1 MTRRLTIEIYSQ
13 EELEI
18 SDYFASRHGIKPNS
32 SDNELGIDDDI
43 EYDGSSDEEPEL
55 DNICGHY
62 YRVISGM
69 NNPEEDIIII
79 IDRGNPILQE
89 IEAYSDYQSMIITYS
104 IHSIPKAVA
113 IANALAGN
121 YGFLWNS
128 ETGMGS
134 IDTEYLIHK
143 YVHAM
148 LDEEEKQQEQ
158 PRPRLV

>member
-18 SDYFASRHGIKPNS
+18 SDHFANRHGIKYNS
-32 SDNELGIDDDI
+32 SDNELEIDSDI
-43 EYDGSSDEEPEL
+43 EYSSSDEKLGL
-55 DNICGHY
+55 DNIWGHY
-62 YRVISGM
+62 YQVISGIDK
-69 NNPEEDIIII
+69 PEEDIIII

-89 IEAYSDYQSMIITYS
+89 IEAYSDYKSMIITDS

-128 ETGMGS
+128 ETGMDS

-143 YVHAM
+143 YVNAM

-158 PRPRLV
+158 SRLRLV